1 MIFFGGMLKVLHNPR
16 CATSRKGLQYL
27 RSRTD
32 KFEIIHYLNQGL
44 TIETIKEIFLKSNL
58 KPIDLVRTQESYYK
72 KYLKGKSFTQ
82 EEWINIIKENP
93 KLLKRPIIIGK
104 YRAVIGDLPENIENI
119 LTTIEP

>member
-1 MIFFGGMLKVLHNPR
+1 MLKVLHNPR
-16 CATSRKGLQYL
+16 CATSRKGLEYL